1 MRRSVLVVALV
12 LLLAAGG
19 SATAASLVD
28 SGDIKDNSIKSA
40 DIKDGT
46 IKEKDLDEES
56 VYNRDIK
63 EKAITMSRLAETTQD
78 LINAKA
84 APGPAGPKGDTGA
97 AGPKGADGVVNVYF
111 DSDAEATEVAAVQ
124 SNFEDYTG
132 GSLIRDLTLPAGS
145 YNITATTTVRG
156 AGDGSAGD
164 TPNTR
169 VRCNLVANGQNL
181 DTFYQDFFRPDEA
194 APGYREAFQ
203 VGALVTFASQTTVE
217 LRCYSIRPDDD
228 PKAGAV
234 PSSKLIAT
242 VVKTITAGH

>member
-28 SGDIKDNSIKSA
+28 SGDIKDNTIKSA

-63 EKAITMSRLAETTQD
+63 EKAITMSRLAETTQE
-78 LINAKA
+78 LINAKG

-97 AGPKGADGVVNVYF
+97 AGPKGADGVVNAYF

-124 SNFEDYTG
+124 SNFGDTTG
-132 GSLIRDLTLPAGS
+132 GSLIRNLTLPAGS
-145 YNITATTTVRG
+145 YNVTATTTVRG
-156 AGDGSAGD
+156 ADDGPKDGEL
-164 TPNTR
+164 NTR
-169 VRCNLVANGQNL
+169 VRCNLVADGKNL
-181 DTFYQDFFRPDEA
+181 DTFYQDFFRPDEES
-194 APGYREAFQ
+194 PGYREAFQ
-203 VGALVTFASQTTVE
+203 VGALVTFGAQTTVE
-217 LRCYSIRPDDD
+217 LRCYSFRPGGGTDE
-228 PKAGAV
+228 GEV

-242 VVKTITAGH
+242 LVTSVTAGH